1 MPVTFPYFYSS
12 LFPSIFRLFSFL
24 SKFTALASN
33 YKVMEDYDDL
43 DPAELAEVSFL
54 FWKFLK
60 IREKIGAKINTG
72 VSAVIFV

>member
-1 MPVTFPYFYSS
+1 
-12 LFPSIFRLFSFL
+12 
-24 SKFTALASN
+24 
-33 YKVMEDYDDL
+33 MEDYDDL